1 MNSRKL
7 KILTVAIVLAALAYI
22 IPHSSSFVVLLAT
35 RALVFA
41 ILAMSLDILLGFTG
55 LASLG
60 QAAYFSVGAYFT
72 AIMATKFH
80 FGLGWDFWLV
90 VILGMAVA
98 ALLAAFFGLFA
109 IRASGV
115 YFLMITLALGQCVWG
130 LAYRWNSLT
139 GGDNGINVP
148 TRPSFGL
155 DLTDERTFFFL
166 VFGFFVATLI
176 VLYVLVQSPF
186 GRSLTGIRERELR
199 MQILGYN
206 TWLHKYIAFIIAGA
220 FGGLAGVLWTHTNG
234 LVSPDTVVLTTSVD
248 ALLMVVL
255 GGAGTLVGGAIG
267 SGIVFGLRE
276 YLSTLVPWWQYVLGG
291 VYVLTIL
298 YLPTGLMGLGDRGGG
313 LALIVLDDE
322 LDVGAAQLAA
332 VLVEIHLEAV
342 AHVLADLGK
351 DAGHRRDEA
360 DTQFLGLGRRCHAQA
375 EHEAAQEHG
384 CQASQCACHFLPSL
398 SLSISS

>member
-1 MNSRKL
+1 MTQNM
-7 KILTVAIVLAALAYI
+7 KILTVALALLALAYI
-22 IPHSSSFVVLLAT
+22 VPHSSSFVVLLAT
-35 RALVFA
+35 RAMVFA

-60 QAAYFSVGAYFT
+60 QAAYFGVGAYLT
-72 AIMATKFH
+72 AIMATRYH
-80 FGLGWDFWLV
+80 IGLGWDFWLV
-90 VILGMAVA
+90 VVLGMAVA

-139 GGDNGINVP
+139 GGDNGINV
-148 TRPSFGL
+148 TARPSFGL
-155 DLTDERTFFFL
+155 DLTNERTFFLL
-166 VFGFFVATLI
+166 VFGFFVATLLA
-176 VLYVLVQSPF
+176 LYIFVRSPF
-186 GRSLTGIRERELR
+186 GRSLAGIRERELR

-220 FGGLAGVLWTHTNG
+220 FGGLAGVLWAHTNG
-234 LVSPDTVVLTTSVD
+234 LVSPETVVLTTSVD

-267 SGIVFGLRE
+267 SAIVFGLRE

-298 YLPTGLMGLGDRGGG
+298 YLPTGLMGIPARIRQARGASNKTPSKSGEAKA
-313 LALIVLDDE
+313 LAS
-322 LDVGAAQLAA
+322 A
-332 VLVEIHLEAV
+332 
-342 AHVLADLGK
+342 
-351 DAGHRRDEA
+351 
-360 DTQFLGLGRRCHAQA
+360 
-375 EHEAAQEHG
+375 
-384 CQASQCACHFLPSL
+384 PS
-398 SLSISS
+398 